1 MIWEDRS
8 PGMQI
13 RIDVRNRTD
22 GRQESGSS
30 QYGVPEAKGRESLR
44 EKDDKLQGVKGG
56 QGSSCDSWPPKDRGW
71 GGSSRTVFCSVI
83 AVEVEE
89 QGQEV

>member
-1 MIWEDRS
+1 
-8 PGMQI
+8 MQI

-22 GRQESGSS
+22 GRQVSGSS